1 LAAKETPIGDYGQLP
16 ASDEEFAGCFEIQ
29 NDSGLRQGN
38 RGKLAAAGGVT
49 PMSDMKR
56 REFVALLGAA
66 AAWPLAARAQQPAM
80 PVIGFLGTAS
90 SDLWASRLRA
100 FHHGLSETGYIEGR
114 NVSIEYRWAD
124 NQNDRLPA
132 LAADLVRRQV
142 TVIATPGSTPA
153 TLAAKTATTTIPIV
167 FLIANN
173 PVAVGLVANLAR
185 PGGNITG
192 ATSLGLE
199 VGPKRLELLHEL
211 IPTATTL
218 AVLVNPA
225 SPAISEVTTRELQA
239 AARALGLHIHVLHA
253 SSEHDFDAVFAT
265 VTRLRAGGLVIG
277 PDALFTSRS
286 EPLGALSLRH
296 AVPAIYQFHEF
307 AAAGGLMSYGDSYTD
322 GFRLVGAYTGRILQG
337 EKPADLPV
345 QQSAKIELIINLKA
359 AKTLGLTVPLPLLGR
374 ADEVIE

>member
-1 LAAKETPIGDYGQLP
+1 
-16 ASDEEFAGCFEIQ
+16 
-29 NDSGLRQGN
+29 
-38 RGKLAAAGGVT
+38 
-49 PMSDMKR
+49 
-56 REFVALLGAA
+56 
-66 AAWPLAARAQQPAM
+66 
-80 PVIGFLGTAS
+80 
-90 SDLWASRLRA
+90 
-100 FHHGLSETGYIEGR
+100 
-114 NVSIEYRWAD
+114 
-124 NQNDRLPA
+124 
-132 LAADLVRRQV
+132 V

-153 TLAAKTATTTIPIV
+153 TLAAKAATTTIPIV

-277 PDALFTSRS
+277 PDPFFTSQR
-286 EPLGALSLRH
+286 EQLAALALRH
-296 AVPAIYQFHEF
+296 AVPTIYQTREF
-307 AAAGGLMSYGDSYTD
+307 AAAGGLLSYGADTADAY
-322 GFRLVGAYTGRILQG
+322 RLAGNYTGRVLKG

-345 QQSAKIELIINLKA
+345 QQATKVEMYINLKT
-359 AKTLGLTVPLPLLGR
+359 AKALGVNVPNTLIGR